1 MRKTGITGE
10 VIKMYENAGLDV
22 NTIYA
27 KSQLLLCSYRR
38 ICWSVQND
46 AYYLMNPATMVR
58 IILLRWRTLWNL
70 LQMSNEKN
78 LNTEFRTLWNLNIGF
93 NSSILRLNECVLFTS
108 GETCMRNFFQKII

>member
-1 MRKTGITGE
+1 MMR
-10 VIKMYENAGLDV
+10 
-22 NTIYA
+22 TI
-27 KSQLLLCSYRR
+27 L
-38 ICWSVQND
+38 W
-46 AYYLMNPATMVR
+46 MNPATMVR